1 MGHDVDAAR
10 EVFGTVP
17 RAPLQ
22 RENKNITPEAGGS
35 GPHSPGSPMPDVGE
49 APESGGYDNR
59 PDMPTPDNAK
69 GGHGAG

>member
-10 EVFGTVP
+10 EALCTYRRP
-17 RAPLQ
+17 PLQ
-22 RENKNITPEAGGS
+22 RENKNITPEAGCS
-35 GPHSPGSPMPDVGE
+35 GPHSPGRLMLDVGE

-59 PDMPTPDNAK
+59 PDMPRPDNAK